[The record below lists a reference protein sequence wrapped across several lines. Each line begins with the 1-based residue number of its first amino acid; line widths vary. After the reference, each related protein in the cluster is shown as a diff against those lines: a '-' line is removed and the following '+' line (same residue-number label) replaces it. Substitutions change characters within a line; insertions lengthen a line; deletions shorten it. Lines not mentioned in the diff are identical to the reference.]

1 MLLTVEFVKE
11 DDPSSK
17 LIVSR
22 SLACLVYPTSFFLGI
37 FTTSGLNKTSSKTSK
52 KGDVCGA
59 AHFYCCSALHSCK
72 GLEGCEFCFC
82 IDVWFFRVQA
92 LTLIF
97 E

>member
-59 AHFYCCSALHSCK
+59 AHFYCCSALHFVKALKAANFVFASMF
-72 GLEGCEFCFC
+72 G
-82 IDVWFFRVQA
+82 FFVS
-92 LTLIF
+92 TL
-97 E
+97 